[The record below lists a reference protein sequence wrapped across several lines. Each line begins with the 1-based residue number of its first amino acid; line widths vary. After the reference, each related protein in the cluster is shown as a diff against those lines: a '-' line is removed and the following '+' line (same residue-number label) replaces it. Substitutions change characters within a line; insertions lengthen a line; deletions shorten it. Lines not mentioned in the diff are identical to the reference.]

1 MLHLEDFTGVA
12 LDVVCDRVTVGGPED
27 QALEDEHGQGALE
40 EIALKGRSA
49 GLGHGL
55 NLLP

>member
-1 MLHLEDFTGVA
+1 MLYLEDFAGVA
-12 LDVVCDRVTVGGPED
+12 LDVVRDGMTVGRAED
-27 QALEDEHGQGALE
+27 QALEDEHVQGALE

-49 GLGHGL
+49 GLGHEL